1 MYKGKDIKMLK
12 KFLIV
17 GALAT
22 PLIYV
27 QETKSFEFPDKPPVG
42 EFSANVSYYTNYI
55 WRGEEQT
62 GGMSIQG
69 GFDYSV
75 NLVETYIDA
84 YVGTWAANL
93 NTTTDTNN
101 AGFGM
106 ELDYYGGFTGA
117 IPGVEDYLSYDI
129 GMLYYDYPGASSQ
142 NNSGNDGT
150 GGSGTKGY
158 EFLEWYGSVGISG
171 LPYDLGISYYFGYSP
186 TGFAQNY
193 DYTYHNVGAE
203 IPVPGTPFTL
213 YGHVGFTDSDTDS
226 TTTGYGFT
234 DYKIGASTSVFGLD
248 WGVEFTTTGG
258 YAASGV
264 DKDTTLGGDHV
275 VGYVSASF

>member
-1 MYKGKDIKMLK
+1 MTK
-12 KFLIV
+12 KYILI
-17 GALAT
+17 GAIVA
-22 PLIYV
+22 PFICFNNA
-27 QETKSFEFPDKPPVG
+27 KSFEFPDKPPFG
-42 EFSANVSYYTNYI
+42 ELSANVSYYTNYI

-62 GGMSIQG
+62 GGIAIQG

-93 NTTTDTNN
+93 NTN
-101 AGFGM
+101 GQGM

-117 IPGVEDYLSYDI
+117 VPGIEDFLSYDI

-142 NNSGNDGT
+142 ESDGTDAT
-150 GGSGTKGY
+150 GGSGTKGM
-158 EFLEWYGSVGISG
+158 EFLEWYGSIGIG
-171 LPYDLGISYYFGYSP
+171 NLPADLGLSYYFGFSP
-186 TGFAQNY
+186 TGFANNY

-203 IPVPGTPFTL
+203 IPVPTTPFTL

-234 DYKIGASTSVFGLD
+234 DYKIGVSTSIFGLD
-248 WGVEFTTTGG
+248 WGVEFTTTTG
-258 YAASGV
+258 YAASGE

-275 VGYVSASF
+275 VGFVSASF

>member
-1 MYKGKDIKMLK
+1 MLK
-12 KFLIV
+12 KLILAS
-17 GALAT
+17 ALSI
-22 PLIYV
+22 PLAI
-27 QETKSFEFPDKPPVG
+27 TAGPAKAFEFPDKPPVG
-42 EFSANVSYYTNYI
+42 ELSANVSYYTNYI

-62 GGMSIQG
+62 GGLSIQG

-93 NTTTDTNN
+93 NTN
-101 AGFGM
+101 GFGM

-117 IPGVEDYLSYDI
+117 IPLVEDYLSYDI

-142 NNSGNDGT
+142 NSGDNVDGT
-150 GGSGTKGY
+150 GGSGTQGM

-193 DYTYHNVGAE
+193 DYTYHNISAE
-203 IPVPGTPFTL
+203 ISVPSTPFTL
-213 YGHVGFTDSDTDS
+213 YGGVGFTDSDSADS
-226 TTTGYGFT
+226 STGYGFT
-234 DYKIGASTSVFGLD
+234 DYLVGVSTSAFGLD
-248 WGVEFTTTGG
+248 WGIQYTTTSD
-258 YAASGV
+258 YAGTGV
-264 DKDTTLGGDHV
+264 DADTTAGGDHV
-275 VGYVSASF
+275 VGFVSASF

>member
-158 EFLEWYGSVGISG
+158 EFLEWYIS
-171 LPYDLGISYYFGYSP
+171 LTSDPSKVNFGFLS
-186 TGFAQNY
+186 
-193 DYTYHNVGAE
+193 
-203 IPVPGTPFTL
+203 
-213 YGHVGFTDSDTDS
+213 
-226 TTTGYGFT
+226 
-234 DYKIGASTSVFGLD
+234 
-248 WGVEFTTTGG
+248 
-258 YAASGV
+258 
-264 DKDTTLGGDHV
+264 
-275 VGYVSASF
+275 